1 MRKELSFT
9 SGAAVIAFLGLTS
22 LTLTS
27 CRSNDT
33 EGNLLKGGVASV
45 KMSLTGTEY
54 SGTNGTPSA
63 QASLKSVGVNVGGDT
78 DVQRHGVMLSP
89 SMILE
94 AELSPSS
101 LSSSSSSVLSS
112 SSIKKS
118 AQASTKLN
126 TLAAVG
132 DNPIGPGMMFRVIA
146 YRQSDGTYQD
156 SKDYKIGQPAAGLT
170 LDVGAA
176 YNLVAYSYG
185 TATLPAIT
193 PGETTDI
200 ASAQVS
206 YDNANP
212 DFMYQNISYTPNNP
226 DNTVNFTLRHKVS
239 LITTTINSMVGNI
252 NSITGAFLS
261 PHNLTGTIPLS
272 TGVMTN
278 RNTAINQ
285 NLNFAGAFPS
295 ITATADPVF
304 VNADTAGNLGGTF
317 SASINV
323 NGTTK
328 TVNLPNTF
336 KITPEYKSDLNI
348 NLRTCGAYLG
358 PNQTQYTEFM
368 CQNLGATAGIDPFS
382 PEAGNHGLKVQW
394 GRNITGTNGVYY
406 YSQASDQANSGTIAG
421 WSQTNAANGAWNSGT
436 ETNPVKNTANDPCPS
451 GYRVPTRTEW
461 QAVIDNNSIE
471 RTDTALWTNSPTNY
485 SSALYITNP
494 QGVSTLM
501 LPAAGYRHNADGALL
516 FRGNYGFYWSS
527 GEATSLAYALYFH
540 SSSVSVSD
548 YNRAYGFSVR
558 CIKDQSASTVNGGNT
573 SWSSSG
579 NINLTT
585 TY

>member
-1 MRKELSFT
+1 MRKELFSI
-9 SGAAVIAFLGLTS
+9 SNIAVIAFLGLTS
-22 LTLTS
+22 LSLTS

-45 KMSLTGTEY
+45 KINLTGTDFAASTGN
-54 SGTNGTPSA
+54 SGAPSA
-63 QASLKSVGVNVGGDT
+63 QASLKSVGVGGDT
-78 DVQRHGVMLSP
+78 DIQRHGVMLSP

-101 LSSSSSSVLSS
+101 LSSSSSS
-112 SSIKKS
+112 IKKS
-118 AQASTKLN
+118 AQASVKLN

-132 DNPIGPGMMFRVIA
+132 GNPIGPGMMFRVIA

-156 SKDYKIGQPAAGLT
+156 SKDYTVGQPAAGLT

-200 ASAQVS
+200 TSAQIS

-212 DFMYQNISYTPNNP
+212 DFMYQKMSYTPNNP

-252 NSITGAFLS
+252 NSITGAFLL

-285 NLNFAGAFPS
+285 NLNFPGAFPS
-295 ITATADPVF
+295 LTATADPVF

-328 TVNLPNTF
+328 VVTLPNTF

-358 PNQTQYTEFM
+358 PNQTKWTEFM

-382 PEAGNHGLKVQW
+382 PVAGNHGLKVQW

-406 YSQASDQANSGTIAG
+406 YTQASDQANSGSIG
-421 WSQTNAANGAWNSGT
+421 NWSTANAANGAWNSGT
-436 ETNPVKNTANDPCPS
+436 AANPVKTANDPCPS
-451 GYRVPTRTEW
+451 GYRVPTNTEW
-461 QAVIDNNSIE
+461 QAVIANNNIE
-471 RTDTALWTNSPTNY
+471 RVGTWANDGNYTTALYFRTPSN
-485 SSALYITNP
+485 
-494 QGVSTLM
+494 VRTLM
-501 LPAAGYRHNADGALL
+501 LPAAGYRYSTSGTLNN
-516 FRGNYGFYWSS
+516 RGFAGYYWSS
-527 GEATSLAYALYFH
+527 IEATSSASYLVFS
-540 SSSVSVSD
+540 SSSVNV
-548 YNRAYGFSVR
+548 YNDDRTFGNSVR
-558 CIKDQSASTVNGGNT
+558 CIKDQSVSAVNGGNT

-579 NINLTT
+579 NTNLNTSF
-585 TY
+585 

>member
-45 KMSLTGTEY
+45 KMNLTGTEY

-101 LSSSSSSVLSS
+101 LSSSVLSS

-126 TLAAVG
+126 TLATVG
-132 DNPIGPGMMFRVIA
+132 GNPIGPGMMFRVIA

-156 SKDYKIGQPAAGLT
+156 SKDYTVGQPAASLT
-170 LDVGAA
+170 LDVGST
-176 YNLVAYSYG
+176 YNLIAYSYG

-200 ASAQVS
+200 TSAQVS

-212 DFMYQNISYTPNNP
+212 DFMYQKISYTPNNP

-285 NLNFAGAFPS
+285 NLNFAGAFPT

-328 TVNLPNTF
+328 VVNLPNTF

-368 CQNLGATAGIDPFS
+368 CQNLGATPGINPFS
-382 PEAGNHGLKVQW
+382 PEAGNHGAKYQW
-394 GRNITGTNGVYY
+394 GKSTPALT
-406 YSQASDQANSGTIAG
+406 QAQDQANAGTISG
-421 WSQTNAANGAWNSGT
+421 WSSAVAANGSWSD
-436 ETNPVKNTANDPCPS
+436 TAKGPNDPCPT
-451 GYRVPTRTEW
+451 GYKVPSKSEW
-461 QAVIDNNSIE
+461 EAVFINNTNIE
-471 RTDTALWTNSPTNY
+471 RVGSWSNDSNY
-485 SSALYITNP
+485 TTALYIRNASNV
-494 QGVSTLM
+494 QMLM
-501 LPAAGYRHNADGALL
+501 LPAAGTRSSVNGALL
-516 FRGNYGFYWSS
+516 NRGVSGNYWSS
-527 GEATSLAYALYFH
+527 SIYSAGISGLDFTQTTIAANNNSNASVRLYA
-540 SSSVSVSD
+540 D
-548 YNRAYGFSVR
+548 SVR
-558 CIKDQSASTVNGGNT
+558 CIIDTSVNTINGGST

-579 NINLTT
+579 NTNLNTSF
-585 TY
+585 

>member
-1 MRKELSFT
+1 MRKELFSI
-9 SGAAVIAFLGLTS
+9 SNIAVITFLGLTS
-22 LTLTS
+22 LSITS

-45 KMSLTGTEY
+45 KVNLTGTDFAT
-54 SGTNGTPSA
+54 STGAPTA
-63 QASLKSVGVNVGGDT
+63 QASLKSVGVSSGANGVSSNGTLGSGNADAN
-78 DVQRHGVMLSP
+78 VQRHGVMLSP

-101 LSSSSSSVLSS
+101 LSSSVLSS

-132 DNPIGPGMMFRVIA
+132 GNPIGPGMMFRVIA

-156 SKDYKIGQPAAGLT
+156 SKDYTVGQPAASLT

-200 ASAQVS
+200 TSAQVS

-285 NLNFAGAFPS
+285 NLNFAGAFPT

-317 SASINV
+317 SANINV

-328 TVNLPNTF
+328 VVTLPNTF

-348 NLRTCGAYLG
+348 NLKSCGAYLG

-382 PEAGNHGLKVQW
+382 PITGNHGAKIQW
-394 GRNITGTNGVYY
+394 GRNTTGTNGVYY
-406 YSQASDQANSGTIAG
+406 YTQASDQGNSGTIAG
-421 WSQTNAANGAWNSGT
+421 WSQTSAADGAWNSGT
-436 ETNPVKNTANDPCPS
+436 EANPVKTVNDPCPS

-461 QAVIDNNSIE
+461 QAVINNNTNIE
-471 RTDTALWTNSPTNY
+471 RVGTW
-485 SSALYITNP
+485 
-494 QGVSTLM
+494 
-501 LPAAGYRHNADGALL
+501 ADN
-516 FRGNYGFYWSS
+516 GNY
-527 GEATSLAYALYFH
+527 T
-540 SSSVSVSD
+540 
-548 YNRAYGFSVR
+548 
-558 CIKDQSASTVNGGNT
+558 
-573 SWSSSG
+573 
-579 NINLTT
+579 
-585 TY
+585 